1 MATANIS
8 KENPAIYILIINKPP
23 PRRNET
29 SSLVSSS
36 SRLVSSSALRS
47 QEPEPAWQESR
58 GGKPQTA
65 DLPSAV
71 NAASANFLSTRP

>member
-8 KENPAIYILIINKPP
+8 KENPAIYILIINEPP

-29 SSLVSSS
+29 SSLVSS
-36 SRLVSSSALRS
+36 RLVSSSALRS
-47 QEPEPAWQESR
+47 QELAWQESR

>member
-1 MATANIS
+1 MATPNIS
-8 KENPAIYILIINKPP
+8 KENPAIYILIINEPP

-29 SSLVSSS
+29 SSLVSS
-36 SRLVSSSALRS
+36 RLVSSSALRS
-47 QEPEPAWQESR
+47 QEPAWQESR

>member
-8 KENPAIYILIINKPP
+8 KENPAIYILIINEPP

-29 SSLVSSS
+29 SSLLVS

-47 QEPEPAWQESR
+47 QELAWQESR